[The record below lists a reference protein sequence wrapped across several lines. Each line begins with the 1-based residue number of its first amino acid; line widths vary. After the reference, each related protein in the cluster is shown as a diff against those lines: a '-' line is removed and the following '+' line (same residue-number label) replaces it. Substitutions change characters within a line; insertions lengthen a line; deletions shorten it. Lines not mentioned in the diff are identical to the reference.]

1 MKVEFFVILLAL
13 IASYVLKSIFKS
25 TQNHLKTL
33 CIFSPKL
40 TCSFP
45 EKCILSKSM
54 FVCVQI
60 QQKSFL
66 SFKTSTK
73 CWRKKFC
80 LLIVSLKSTNL
91 KELVIDVLN
100 FVRNLCDLNG
110 ELYLL
115 NLFLCI

>member
-1 MKVEFFVILLAL
+1 MNFVILIAL

-33 CIFSPKL
+33 WIFSPKL

-73 CWRKKFC
+73 CWRKKVLFTYC
-80 LLIVSLKSTNL
+80 VSKVYQFKRTS
-91 KELVIDVLN
+91 D
-100 FVRNLCDLNG
+100 
-110 ELYLL
+110 
-115 NLFLCI
+115 